1 MRAKDREFLN
11 PEGGWRL
18 ESMLRRFGTVTQ
30 LVPWLR
36 PGQSY
41 SDLRRT
47 AARLRNGT
55 LRLIDPRISP
65 TLLADIIEK
74 AVAQELLVKTVAME
88 MLGYRQLVDEFREK
102 YEAERVRRCG
112 AGFHRLKK
120 SPEAKDPE
128 SKVAEKVRRIHRKR
142 RKELGRAGRGK
153 KKG

>member
-1 MRAKDREFLN
+1 MRAKDREFIN
-11 PEGGWRL
+11 AEGGWRL
-18 ESMLRRFGTVTQ
+18 ESMLRRLGAVTG

-55 LRLIDPRISP
+55 IRVIDPRVSP

-74 AVAQELLVKTVAME
+74 AVAQELLVKTIAME
-88 MLGYRQLVDEFREK
+88 MLEYRHLVAEFREK
-102 YEAERVRRCG
+102 YEAERVRRSV

-128 SKVAEKVRRIHRKR
+128 SKVAQKVRRIHRKR
-142 RKELGRAGRGK
+142 RKEMGRPGKGK
-153 KKG
+153 K